1 MNLNEVK
8 EQLISMPIWKGEI
21 IVEPLEGGITNHNY
35 IITDSKDKYV
45 ARFGDD
51 LIHHQVMRFNELAAS
66 KAAFEAGIAPK
77 VIHHEKGLL
86 IFEYIHSSPITLEKL
101 REENTL
107 KKIISLMKIIHKKIP
122 HYYRGPAMIFWVFY
136 VIKDYAWTLK
146 KMHSPYVDKLNHLIE
161 DSNKF
166 EKMSGPYE
174 IVFGHNDLLAANIL
188 DDGKKL
194 WIIDWEYAGFN
205 SPLFDLGGLA
215 SNNGLTEDE
224 ENFMLEEYF
233 GHKITS
239 NFNLKYKAMKC
250 ASILRELMWSMVSE
264 ITSDIEFDFNN
275 YTKEKFD
282 RYKIERE
289 KFFQ

>member
-1 MNLNEVK
+1 
-8 EQLISMPIWKGEI
+8 
-21 IVEPLEGGITNHNY
+21 
-35 IITDSKDKYV
+35 
-45 ARFGDD
+45 
-51 LIHHQVMRFNELAAS
+51 
-66 KAAFEAGIAPK
+66 
-77 VIHHEKGLL
+77 
-86 IFEYIHSSPITLEKL
+86 
-101 REENTL
+101 
-107 KKIISLMKIIHKKIP
+107 
-122 HYYRGPAMIFWVFY
+122 
-136 VIKDYAWTLK
+136 
-146 KMHSPYVDKLNHLIE
+146 
-161 DSNKF
+161 
-166 EKMSGPYE
+166 MSGPYE

-239 NFNLKYKAMKC
+239 NFKLKYQAMKC

-264 ITSDIEFDFNN
+264 VTSDIEFDFNN